1 MPLRRRHANRIG
13 LLAAAAIFVVIGVG
27 VVMGAQ
33 RFIGDAN
40 RVSHTNEVIALIGAI
55 EAHLRDG
62 ESAQRGYLLTADV
75 DYLADYRRSRGELP
89 ELLAQLQQLVRDNP
103 DQSRLAL
110 AWKLEIER
118 RLGQMDAT
126 LGNYATGGLP
136 SAQRS
141 IGQEARRTS
150 GALRAQARQLVANE
164 RQLLVERADSSRN
177 SATLLRALALL
188 GIPLGLAIIGVVYTL
203 LVGEI
208 RRRARAEDAGDEA
221 RAQLLDNIDALERQ
235 GADLNELSRYGGML
249 QSCVSVEEAVGLA
262 TQYFSRLLP
271 DAGGT
276 LYRVR
281 ASQDYAE
288 EVAHWGEHALSGPAM
303 FLLQDC
309 WALRRGQPHVHRA
322 HHELLPCAHVT
333 TPSLNA
339 TPTYV
344 CVPLIAQGTQLGLLY
359 LSGHDDAFL
368 ARMDL
373 VKTAAEQLSMALSS
387 LELQSRLRVQS
398 IREPLTGLFN
408 RRYLEESLAREL
420 ARCERR
426 HMPLGLM
433 MLDLDHFKRFND
445 VHGHAGGDALLAEF
459 GRLLQALSRD
469 EDIACRY
476 GGEEFT
482 LILPEADP
490 ITVQARAEAIRAG
503 VEGMRVLHLGQELP
517 HVTVSI
523 GVAMFPQH
531 GGLGETLLRQADAA
545 LYRAKHAGR
554 NRVETAANDVAVVQA
569 VAP

>member
-1 MPLRRRHANRIG
+1 MPQRRRLANRLG
-13 LLAAAAIFVVIGVG
+13 LLAAALIFVAVGVG
-27 VVMGAQ
+27 VVLGAQ
-33 RFIGDAN
+33 RFIVDAN
-40 RVSHTNEVIALIGAI
+40 RVSHTNEVIALVVAI
-55 EAHLRDG
+55 EAQLRDG
-62 ESAQRGYLLTADV
+62 EAAQRGYLLTDDV
-75 DYLADYRRSRGELP
+75 DYLADYQRSRDDLP
-89 ELLAQLQQLVRDNP
+89 ELLAKLQALVRDNP
-103 DQSRLAL
+103 DQSRRVL

-126 LGNYATGGLP
+126 LGNYATGGLL

-141 IGQEARRTS
+141 IGQEVRRTS
-150 GALRAQARQLVANE
+150 AALRAQARQLVASE
-164 RQLLVERADSSRN
+164 QQLLVQRAESSRS
-177 SATLLRALALL
+177 SANLLRALAIL
-188 GIPLGLAIIGVVYTL
+188 GIPLGLIIIAVVYGW
-203 LVGEI
+203 LVAEI
-208 RRRARAEDAGDEA
+208 RHRARAEADGDDARGD
-221 RAQLLDNIDALERQ
+221 LLRNIQALEQ
-235 GADLNELSRYGGML
+235 HGADLNELSRYGGML
-249 QSCVSVEEAVGLA
+249 QSCVRAEEAIGLA

-271 DAGGT
+271 DTGGT
-276 LYRVR
+276 LYRIR

-288 EVAHWGEHALSGPAM
+288 EVAHWGEHAINGPAM
-303 FLLQDC
+303 FPLPDC

-322 HHELLPCAHVT
+322 HHELLPCSHVA
-333 TPSLNA
+333 TPSLGA
-339 TPTYV
+339 TPSYA
-344 CVPLIAQGTQLGLLY
+344 CVPLIAQGSQLGLLY
-359 LSGHDDAFL
+359 LSSPGDAFL

-387 LELQSRLRVQS
+387 LELQARLRVQS

-445 VHGHAGGDALLAEF
+445 LHGHAGGDALLSEF

-503 VEGMRVLHLGQELP
+503 VEGMRVTHLGQELP
-517 HVTVSI
+517 PVTVSI

-531 GGLGETLLRQADAA
+531 GGLGESLMRQADAA
-545 LYRAKHAGR
+545 LYRAKRAGR
-554 NRVETAANDVAVVQA
+554 NRVETATLDPAGDQSAA
-569 VAP
+569 

>member
-1 MPLRRRHANRIG
+1 MPLRHRHANRIG
-13 LLAAAAIFVVIGVG
+13 LLVAAAIFVLIGVG
-27 VVMGAQ
+27 VLLGAQ

-40 RVSHTNEVIALIGAI
+40 RVSHTNEVIALVGAI

-75 DYLADYRRSRGELP
+75 DYLADYQRSRGDLP
-89 ELLAQLQQLVRDNP
+89 EMIAALQSLVRDNP
-103 DQSRLAL
+103 EQTRRAL
-110 AWKLEIER
+110 AWKIEIER

-141 IGQEARRTS
+141 IGLEVRRTS
-150 GALRAQARQLVANE
+150 AALRAQARQLVATE
-164 RQLLVERADSSRN
+164 RQLLVQRAASSRN
-177 SATLLRALALL
+177 SATLLRALAIL
-188 GIPLGLAIIGVVYTL
+188 GIPLGLIIIAVVYSL

-208 RRRARAEDAGDEA
+208 RRRARAEDAGDLA
-221 RAQLLDNIDALERQ
+221 RAELLDNIDALERQ
-235 GADLNELSRYGGML
+235 GTDLNELSRYGGML

-288 EVAHWGEHALSGPAM
+288 EVAHWGEHALNGPAM
-303 FLLQDC
+303 LPLSDC

-322 HHELLPCAHVT
+322 HHELLPCAHVA
-333 TPSLNA
+333 TPTLGA

-344 CVPLIAQGTQLGLLY
+344 CVPLIAQGSQLGLLY

-426 HMPLGLM
+426 GMPLGLM

-503 VEGMRVLHLGQELP
+503 VEGMRVVHLGQELP

-531 GGLGETLLRQADAA
+531 GGLGDTLLRQADVA

-554 NRVETAANDVAVVQA
+554 NRVEIAATDVAVVQA

>member
-1 MPLRRRHANRIG
+1 MPQRRRLANRIG
-13 LLAAAAIFVVIGVG
+13 LLAAALIFVAVGVG
-27 VVMGAQ
+27 VVLGAQ
-33 RFIGDAN
+33 RFIVDAN
-40 RVSHTNEVIALIGAI
+40 RVSHTNEVIALVVAI

-75 DYLADYRRSRGELP
+75 DYLADYQRSRGDLP
-89 ELLAQLQQLVRDNP
+89 EMIVQLQELVRDNP
-103 DQSRLAL
+103 DQARRVL

-126 LGNYATGGLP
+126 LGNYATGGLA
-136 SAQRS
+136 SAQQS
-141 IGQEARRTS
+141 IGQEVRRTS
-150 GALRAQARQLVANE
+150 AALRAQARQLVANE
-164 RQLLVERADSSRN
+164 QQLLVQRAESSRT
-177 SATLLRALALL
+177 SANLLRALAIL
-188 GIPLGLAIIGVVYTL
+188 GIPLGLVIIAVVYGW
-203 LVGEI
+203 LVAEI
-208 RRRARAEDAGDEA
+208 RHRARAEADGDDARGD
-221 RAQLLDNIDALERQ
+221 LLRNIQALERH
-235 GADLNELSRYGGML
+235 GEDLNELSRYGGML
-249 QSCVSVEEAVGLA
+249 QSCVRSEEAIGLA

-271 DAGGT
+271 GTGGT

-288 EVAHWGEHALSGPAM
+288 EVAHWGEHAINGPAM
-303 FLLQDC
+303 FPLPDC

-322 HHELLPCAHVT
+322 HHELLPCSHVAMPSLGA
-333 TPSLNA
+333 TPSYA
-339 TPTYV
+339 
-344 CVPLIAQGTQLGLLY
+344 CVPLIAQGSQLGLLY
-359 LSGHDDAFL
+359 LSSNDDAFL

-387 LELQSRLRVQS
+387 LELQARLRVQS

-445 VHGHAGGDALLAEF
+445 LHGHAGGDALLSEF

-503 VEGMRVLHLGQELP
+503 VEGMRVAHLGQELP
-517 HVTVSI
+517 RVTVSI

-531 GGLGETLLRQADAA
+531 GGLGENLMRQADAA
-545 LYRAKHAGR
+545 LYRAKRAGR
-554 NRVETAANDVAVVQA
+554 NRVETATLDLAGDQSAA
-569 VAP
+569 

>member
-1 MPLRRRHANRIG
+1 MPQRRRLANRIG
-13 LLAAAAIFVVIGVG
+13 LLAAALIFVAVGIGV
-27 VVMGAQ
+27 VLGAQ
-33 RFIGDAN
+33 RFIVDAN
-40 RVSHTNEVIALIGAI
+40 RVSHTNEVVALVGAI

-62 ESAQRGYLLTADV
+62 ESAQRGYLLTTDV
-75 DYLADYRRSRGELP
+75 SYLADYQRSRDELP
-89 ELLAQLQQLVRDNP
+89 GMIANLQRLVRDNP
-103 DQSRLAL
+103 DQVRLVL
-110 AWKLEIER
+110 AWKIEIER

-141 IGQEARRTS
+141 IGKEVRHTS
-150 GALRAQARQLVANE
+150 ATLRAQARQLVANE
-164 RQLLVERADSSRN
+164 KILLVQRAESSRS
-177 SATLLRALALL
+177 SANLLRALAIL
-188 GIPLGLAIIGVVYTL
+188 GIPLGLVIIAVVYGWL
-203 LVGEI
+203 LAEI
-208 RRRARAEDAGDEA
+208 RHRARAEADGDDARGD
-221 RAQLLDNIDALERQ
+221 LLRNIQALQ
-235 GADLNELSRYGGML
+235 QHGDDLNELSRYGGML
-249 QSCVSVEEAVGLA
+249 QSCVRAEEAIGLA

-271 DAGGT
+271 GTGGT
-276 LYRVR
+276 LYRIR

-288 EVAHWGEHALSGPAM
+288 EVAHWGEHAINGPAM
-303 FLLQDC
+303 FPLPDC

-322 HHELLPCAHVT
+322 HHELLPCSHVD
-333 TPSLNA
+333 TPALGAMPSYA
-339 TPTYV
+339 
-344 CVPLIAQGTQLGLLY
+344 CVPLIAQGSQLGLLY
-359 LSGHDDAFL
+359 LSSHDDAFL
-368 ARMDL
+368 ARLDL

-387 LELQSRLRVQS
+387 LDLQARLRVQS

-426 HMPLGLM
+426 GMPLGLM

-445 VHGHAGGDALLAEF
+445 LHGHAGGDALLSEF

-503 VEGMRVLHLGQELP
+503 VEGMRVTHLGQELP
-517 HVTVSI
+517 PVTVSI

-531 GGLGETLLRQADAA
+531 GGLGESLLRHADAA

-554 NRVETAANDVAVVQA
+554 NRVEAATLDV
-569 VAP
+569 VADQSAA